1 MISLDTFTGG
11 SFARQITEQKGGFS
25 LLEYNKNSGFAAI
38 NPERAHYYSKMGI
51 KKKQVIVELNGNGL
65 ILQAGAMQMMLGNV
79 TAETNVQGVGDM
91 FARAFASRATGESA
105 IKPKYTGTG
114 FVVLEPTWKHILF
127 EDVSS
132 WGGSMTID
140 DGLFLACDS
149 TVDVKTVARNSFS
162 SAVAGGE
169 GLFNTALV
177 GHGIVALECPLPRD
191 ELITIELNNDTVKI
205 DGNMA
210 IAWSSQLQFTVEKT
224 TKSLIGSAATGE
236 GLVNVYRGTGKIL
249 VAP

>member
-11 SFARQITEQKGGFS
+11 SFARQITDQKGGFS
-25 LLEYNKNSGFAAI
+25 VLEYNKNTGFAAL
-38 NPERAHYYSKMGI
+38 NPEKAHFYSKMGI
-51 KKKQVIVELNGNGL
+51 KKKQVIVELNGNSVV
-65 ILQAGAMQMMLGNV
+65 LQAGGMQMMLGNV

-105 IKPKYTGTG
+105 IKPKYSGTG
-114 FVVLEPTWKHILF
+114 FVVLEPTWKFILL
-127 EDVSS
+127 ENLAE

-149 TVDVKTVARNSFS
+149 TVDIKTVARNSLS
-162 SAVAGGE
+162 AAVAGGE

-177 GHGIVALECPLPRD
+177 GNGIVALESRVPRD

-205 DGNMA
+205 DGNNA